1 MRNCLEID
9 SVIAEG
15 VPVYRIVEKKILA
28 PTITKYVVEAP
39 YVAKKR
45 KPGNFVII
53 RVEETGER
61 IPLTLVDSDGA
72 KGTITLIVQAIGKS
86 TKALALKNEGDYISD
101 VMGPLGNPTPI
112 ETGKTIACVGGGV
125 GTAELY
131 PITKAL
137 KEAGNTI
144 YTIVGARSRDLVIL
158 EQEMESVSD
167 TCYITTDDGSYR
179 RKGFVTDQLKE
190 LLDAHFGINMVYA
203 IGPLPMMKAVSH
215 LTKPY
220 GVRTIVSLNAIM
232 VDGTG
237 MCGGC
242 RVSVN
247 GKMKFA
253 CVDGPEFEGHEV
265 DFDEML
271 LRNRSYAEMEKISV
285 ERFEH
290 SCRLEGMAQ

>member
-1 MRNCLEID
+1 
-9 SVIAEG
+9 
-15 VPVYRIVEKKILA
+15 VYQIVKKEILA
-28 PTITKYVVEAP
+28 PTINKYVIKAP
-39 YVAKKR
+39 YIAPKR
-45 KPGNFVII
+45 KAGNFVII
-53 RVEETGER
+53 RADETGER
-61 IPLTLVDSDGA
+61 IPLTLVDSNSVE
-72 KGTITLIVQAIGKS
+72 GTITLIVQALGKT
-86 TKALALKNEGDYISD
+86 TKALALKNEGDYILD

-137 KEAGNTI
+137 KDTGNKI
-144 YTIVGARSRDLVIL
+144 YTVIGARSKELVIL
-158 EQEMESVSD
+158 EHEMQTVSD
-167 TCYITTDDGSYR
+167 TLYITTDDGSYK

-190 LLDAHFGINMVYA
+190 LLDADLGINMVYA
-203 IGPLPMMKAVSH
+203 IGPLPMMRAVSN

-220 GVRTIVSLNAIM
+220 NVRTMVSLNAVM

-242 RVSVN
+242 RVTVN

-271 LRNRSYAEMEKISV
+271 LRNRSYLEMEKVSSD
-285 ERFEH
+285 RFAETSH
-290 SCRLEGMAQ
+290 VCRREGMA